1 MRVADP
7 RRGAPP
13 ARLLVALSIVAVGVG
28 GFVAGRGSVVGHPEA
43 RHPAGGYPAG
53 YAAGREAA
61 FEGFDGGWSFDTP
74 YVVTL
79 RRGGPGV
86 TYRFARRWP
95 MRRGVAYRVCGR
107 VVCGRT
113 VP

>member
-1 MRVADP
+1 MHAADP
-7 RRGAPP
+7 RRAALP
-13 ARLLVALSIVAVGVG
+13 AWLLVALAIVAVGAV
-28 GFVAGRGSVVGHPEA
+28 GFVAGRASVVRQPAVA
-43 RHPAGGYPAG
+43 RPAGG

-61 FEGFDGGWSFDTP
+61 FAGFDGGWSYDTP

-79 RRGGPGV
+79 TRGGPGV

-107 VVCGRT
+107 VVCGRG